1 MGISITR
8 GDTPSFSIEILD
20 TAGRPYELQ
29 EGDTLTFSVKRSTK
43 VTDPILLQ
51 KTMDASTGPRFHLTQ
66 MDTSLAYGSYV
77 YDVELSTADGDVC
90 TVIKPD
96 SLTVTAE
103 VTTHGG

>member
-1 MGISITR
+1 MAISITR

-29 EGDTLTFSVKRSTK
+29 EGDKLTFSVKRSVK

-51 KTMDASTGPRFHLTQ
+51 KVMDSSTGPHFHLTQ
-66 MDTSLAYGSYV
+66 SDTSLAYGSYV
-77 YDVELSTADGDVC
+77 YDVELATADGYVC
-90 TVIKPD
+90 TVVKPD

-103 VTTHGG
+103 VTTHGS